1 MGEAAVRIVLA
12 NMNDLAIHETRFLCG
27 VTLEVAFLKD
37 ELMRLQAYLKDA
49 DTKWRSGNARV
60 AIWRSQIR
68 DTSYEAE
75 NVIEA
80 ADYMEKRNRLKKGFM
95 GAISRYASLPS
106 DLVTLHKIGI
116 EIQRV
121 RRKLSEIFQS
131 ADRLKIVMDSTTV
144 VEDES
149 PQDFSLVH
157 QYYEDDVVMVGFQDE
172 HKQIVD
178 KLVDNEKM
186 LSVVAIVAMG
196 GAGKTTLARKVYT
209 SSRIK
214 EHFEILA
221 WVTVSQT
228 FKGIDLLKDILK
240 QVVEDRDEPTSIDQ
254 MNEYEVRKKMS
265 DLLLQK
271 RYLVALD
278 DVWEANTWKQM
289 NKTVQAF
296 PDVYNGSRI
305 LLTTRKNNVSNHIKM
320 RTIVH
325 ALQGLDEEQ
334 SWKLFSS
341 KALPSY
347 RRYATSDLDD
357 FEQVGKKIAKKCEG
371 LPLALTVLGGH
382 LSKNFNTQAWS
393 NLLLGWPLTDSMQ
406 MMRELIYRSYK
417 DLPNHYLRSCFIY
430 LAAFPEDYVISVPV
444 LIDLWIAENFIPHKP
459 NHILE
464 ETAHEYVTELAQRN
478 LVQVVH
484 RSSVHGWIEKIRIH
498 DILRNWCI
506 EEARQD
512 GFLDVIDKTTGQTGA
527 SSAEIM
533 IPHRSCFQTL
543 SGQIVPATPKVRTVL
558 GFGLSS
564 ASLPKLRFLRV
575 LHIENSS
582 LKDLY
587 MIIDGCIHLRC
598 LRLRKCKHV
607 KLPSSIGNLLYLQT
621 IDLRG
626 TTFNS
631 VVPYSLWDIPTLR
644 HVYLSDEFS
653 PPPPTMRVHQQQQKE
668 IRTFELIL
676 TSVGTKF
683 RYRDMAIYLGQMKQL
698 TTFSLIMEP
707 ISAEIISIFANMPH
721 LVDIYLVKFCVINK
735 LSAEFPQSLRRL
747 VVEADAITEDP
758 MPVIEK
764 LPCLVVLELSG
775 YKGHTMCCSAQG
787 FSRLQELAL
796 TAFSTAEWK
805 IEVGSMPKLSRMTL
819 RYCECMSRLPQ
830 GLLHLPNLGYLK
842 LEHMPQIAED
852 DNMLRALMQKGC
864 EVKWNR

>member
-296 PDVYNGSRI
+296 PDVYN
-305 LLTTRKNNVSNHIKM
+305 
-320 RTIVH
+320 
-325 ALQGLDEEQ
+325 
-334 SWKLFSS
+334 
-341 KALPSY
+341 
-347 RRYATSDLDD
+347 
-357 FEQVGKKIAKKCEG
+357 
-371 LPLALTVLGGH
+371 
-382 LSKNFNTQAWS
+382 
-393 NLLLGWPLTDSMQ
+393 
-406 MMRELIYRSYK
+406 
-417 DLPNHYLRSCFIY
+417 
-430 LAAFPEDYVISVPV
+430 
-444 LIDLWIAENFIPHKP
+444 
-459 NHILE
+459 
-464 ETAHEYVTELAQRN
+464 
-478 LVQVVH
+478 
-484 RSSVHGWIEKIRIH
+484 
-498 DILRNWCI
+498 
-506 EEARQD
+506 
-512 GFLDVIDKTTGQTGA
+512 GQTGA

-864 EVKWNR
+864 EVRT

>member
-27 VTLEVAFLKD
+27 VTLEMAFLKD

-144 VEDES
+144 VEDEF

-214 EHFEILA
+214 EHFDILA

-254 MNEYEVRKKMS
+254 MNEYE
-265 DLLLQK
+265 
-271 RYLVALD
+271 
-278 DVWEANTWKQM
+278 
-289 NKTVQAF
+289 
-296 PDVYNGSRI
+296 
-305 LLTTRKNNVSNHIKM
+305 
-320 RTIVH
+320 
-325 ALQGLDEEQ
+325 
-334 SWKLFSS
+334 
-341 KALPSY
+341 
-347 RRYATSDLDD
+347 
-357 FEQVGKKIAKKCEG
+357 
-371 LPLALTVLGGH
+371 
-382 LSKNFNTQAWS
+382 
-393 NLLLGWPLTDSMQ
+393 
-406 MMRELIYRSYK
+406 
-417 DLPNHYLRSCFIY
+417 
-430 LAAFPEDYVISVPV
+430 
-444 LIDLWIAENFIPHKP
+444 
-459 NHILE
+459 
-464 ETAHEYVTELAQRN
+464 
-478 LVQVVH
+478 
-484 RSSVHGWIEKIRIH
+484 
-498 DILRNWCI
+498 
-506 EEARQD
+506 
-512 GFLDVIDKTTGQTGA
+512 
-527 SSAEIM
+527 
-533 IPHRSCFQTL
+533 
-543 SGQIVPATPKVRTVL
+543 
-558 GFGLSS
+558 
-564 ASLPKLRFLRV
+564 
-575 LHIENSS
+575 
-582 LKDLY
+582 
-587 MIIDGCIHLRC
+587 
-598 LRLRKCKHV
+598 
-607 KLPSSIGNLLYLQT
+607 T

-796 TAFSTAEWK
+796 TAFSTAAWK

-842 LEHMPQIAED
+842 VEHMPQIAED

-864 EVKWNR
+864 EVCT